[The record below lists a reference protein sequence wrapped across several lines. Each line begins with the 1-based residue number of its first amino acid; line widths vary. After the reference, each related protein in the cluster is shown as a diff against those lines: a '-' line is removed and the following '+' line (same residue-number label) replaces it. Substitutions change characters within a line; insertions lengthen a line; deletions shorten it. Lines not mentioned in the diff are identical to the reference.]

1 MTRVR
6 VQDLRVARLCMPGA
20 RLWFRRQGFNWQDFL
35 DNGIE
40 ADKLLA
46 TGATGATGE
55 TLAEPVIAIAKAR
68 ERCDRCEMDQAQDG
82 R

>member
-1 MTRVR
+1 MTRVL

-20 RLWFRRQGFNWQDFL
+20 RLWFRRQSFNWQDFL

-40 ADKLLA
+40 ANMLLA
-46 TGATGATGE
+46 AAGE
-55 TLAEPVIAIAKAR
+55 ALAEPVIAIAKAR
-68 ERCDRCEMDQAQDG
+68 AKQAQDG

>member
-6 VQDLRVARLCMPGA
+6 VQDLRVARLCMTGA
-20 RLWFRRQGFNWQDFL
+20 RLWFRRQGFDWQDFL

-46 TGATGATGE
+46 AGE
-55 TLAEPVIAIAKAR
+55 ALAEPVIAIAKAR
-68 ERCDRCEMDQAQDG
+68 ARQAQDG

>member
-1 MTRVR
+1 MTRVL
-6 VQDLRVARLCMPGA
+6 VQDLRVARLCMTGA

-46 TGATGATGE
+46 TGEA
-55 TLAEPVIAIAKAR
+55 LAEPVIAIAKAR
-68 ERCDRCEMDQAQDG
+68 AKQAQDG

>member
-46 TGATGATGE
+46 TGEA
-55 TLAEPVIAIAKAR
+55 LAEPVIAIAKAR
-68 ERCDRCEMDQAQDG
+68 AKQAQDG

>member
-6 VQDLRVARLCMPGA
+6 VQDLRVARLCMTGA

-46 TGATGATGE
+46 AGE
-55 TLAEPVIAIAKAR
+55 ALAEPVIAIAKAR
-68 ERCDRCEMDQAQDG
+68 AKQAQDG